1 MRLPVVHIILT
12 WLIATVWLANGL
24 LCKVLNLVPRH
35 QQIVARI
42 LGAEYAQPLTVLIG
56 ISEIAMAVWVLSRL
70 FIRLSAALQIAIVL
84 TMNVIEFS
92 FAPDLLLW
100 GRLNIVFAIL
110 FSALVY
116 YNAFVLAPSNPK
128 RT

>member
-1 MRLPVVHIILT
+1 MRLSVVHIILT

-24 LCKVLNLVPRH
+24 LCKVLNLLPRH

-42 LGAEYAQPLTVLIG
+42 LGAEYAQPLTMLIG
-56 ISEIAMAVWVLSRL
+56 ISEIGMAVWVLSRL
-70 FIRLSAALQIAIVL
+70 FIRLNAALQIAVVL
-84 TMNVIEFS
+84 TMNVIEFTLV
-92 FAPDLLLW
+92 PDLLLW

-116 YNAFVLAPSNPK
+116 YNAFVLVPSNPK
-128 RT
+128 RA

>member
-35 QQIVARI
+35 QQIVKRI
-42 LGAEYAQPLTVLIG
+42 LGAEYAHPLTVLIG
-56 ISEIAMAVWVLSRL
+56 ISEIGMAVWVVSRL
-70 FIRLSAALQIAIVL
+70 FIRLNATMQIAIVL
-84 TMNVIEFS
+84 TMNVIELS
-92 FAPDLLLW
+92 LAPDLLLW

-116 YNAFVLAPSNPK
+116 YNAFVLAPSKPK
-128 RT
+128 HA

>member
-1 MRLPVVHIILT
+1 MRLSVGHIILT

-56 ISEIAMAVWVLSRL
+56 ISEIGMAVWVLSRL

-92 FAPDLLLW
+92 LAPDLLLW

-128 RT
+128 RA